1 MHGVVSRKALDA
13 ALECHAFNRDLDD
26 LNERINEKAKL
37 MGSEDVGKNLTGVQT
52 LIRKHDILV
61 KDMSAIADRKQELEG
76 KMN

>member
-1 MHGVVSRKALDA
+1 MDA

-76 KMN
+76 EIDCLIDLLI